1 MSAKHLMQAAER
13 LESEISGAN
22 ASTRLRLQ
30 PEFTRLLDRMR
41 DEGEK
46 VPERWRALDAAL
58 VDEAIE
64 ARFDNMP
71 L

>member
-1 MSAKHLMQAAER
+1 MTAEQLIQDAER
-13 LESEISGAN
+13 LETKINGAN
-22 ASTRLRLQ
+22 ADTRLRLQ
-30 PEFTRLLDRMR
+30 PEFTRILDRIR
-41 DEGEK
+41 DEGEQ
-46 VPERWRALDAAL
+46 VPGRLRQLDAAL